1 VLVDTNWQ
9 GQPRKLLLQA
19 NRNGF
24 LYVIDR
30 TDGKMLLGKPLMKK
44 LTWASGIAANGRPT
58 MNPNQTP
65 TVEGNLICPAVEGAA
80 NFFSTSYSPL
90 TGLFY
95 VNTLERCNVYTK
107 RTPPAWVAG
116 RGYGAGGGS
125 RAPDEKAEK
134 ILRAFDIR
142 TGKAVWE
149 LPEGGQGESWSGTLS
164 TASGLVFFG
173 DDGSALSAADAAT
186 GKLLWSYPFTETLH
200 ASPMTYMFDNKQYV
214 ALIVGSQVYAFGL
227 AE

>member
-107 RTPPAWVAG
+107 RTP
-116 RGYGAGGGS
+116 RHGS
-125 RAPDEKAEK
+125 RAEDTEPVAGAARPMKKPKKYCAPSTSGQAKPYGSCPRVGRAKAGAGPYPP
-134 ILRAFDIR
+134 R
-142 TGKAVWE
+142 AVWSSLATTAVRYRQPT
-149 LPEGGQGESWSGTLS
+149 LPP
-164 TASGLVFFG
+164 
-173 DDGSALSAADAAT
+173 GSFSEVIRSP
-186 GKLLWSYPFTETLH
+186 KLCMH
-200 ASPMTYMFDNKQYV
+200 RR
-214 ALIVGSQVYAFGL
+214 
-227 AE
+227 